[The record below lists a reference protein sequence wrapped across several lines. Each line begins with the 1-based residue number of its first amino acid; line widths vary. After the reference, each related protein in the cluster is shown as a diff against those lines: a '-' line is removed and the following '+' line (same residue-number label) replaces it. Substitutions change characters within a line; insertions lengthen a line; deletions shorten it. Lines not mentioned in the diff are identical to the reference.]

1 METLLLASSSPRRKE
16 LLAMLGIPFATVH
29 PEIDESVCDHLP
41 PRERVVALAQKKADK
56 GRHLFLSS
64 NRLGLEKL
72 PRFILAADTLV
83 AFPAPAGWE
92 VIGKPESETQAR
104 TMLRRI
110 QGKTQEVH
118 TGICVENLETGER
131 RTALSYSLVRFSQMR
146 EDEIDRYLA
155 LGEWEGAAGAYRIQ
169 GWGACYIE
177 AIEGSHSGIM
187 GLPLR
192 ELYGILEEA
201 GYSFG
206 A

>member
-1 METLLLASSSPRRKE
+1 
-16 LLAMLGIPFATVH
+16 MLGIPYATVH

-56 GRHLFLSS
+56 GRQLFLES
-64 NRLGLEKL
+64 NGLDKAKP

-83 AFPAPAGWE
+83 AFPTLSGWE
-92 VIGKPESETQAR
+92 VIGKPESETEAR

-110 QGKTQEVH
+110 QGKTQEVY
-118 TGICVENLETGER
+118 TGICVENLENGER
-131 RTALSYSLVRFSQMR
+131 RTALSFSYVRFAPMR
-146 EDEIDRYLA
+146 EDEMDRYVA

-177 AIEGSHSGIM
+177 AIDGSHSGIM

-192 ELYGILEEA
+192 ELYGILESA
-201 GYSFG
+201 GYRFG